1 MSNVPKQENDT
12 GFLKTYCGI
21 GWRGLCAL
29 AIGGAGFHALTTANL
44 GTLADLP
51 SFSGVANNS
60 LSTLSAGAPD
70 MGAAPMPVTPSFH
83 ANFSGPTKTLG

>member
-1 MSNVPKQENDT
+1 MSNATEQKNDK

-29 AIGGAGFHALTTANL
+29 AIGGAGLHAVATANL

-60 LSTLSAGAPD
+60 LSTFSAGAPE
-70 MGAAPMPVTPSFH
+70 AAVQAMPVTPSFH
-83 ANFSGPTKTLG
+83 ANFGGPTKTLG